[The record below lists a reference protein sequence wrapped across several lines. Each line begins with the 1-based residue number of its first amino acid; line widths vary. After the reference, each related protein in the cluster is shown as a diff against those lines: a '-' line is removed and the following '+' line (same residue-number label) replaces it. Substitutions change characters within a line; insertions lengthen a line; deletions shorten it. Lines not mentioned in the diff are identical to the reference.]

1 MYHYHYHQAN
11 LLQYLAERF
20 LLYQSH
26 CLTQL
31 HQDVPD
37 SFKDDSDFFS
47 LDIIFFCPKGVMYTF
62 LASQEVLRLLHVS
75 IMSPK
80 EDKRTFLTP
89 SWMILTFSHWASS
102 FWTPGAS

>member
-31 HQDVPD
+31 HQDIPN
-37 SFKDDSDFFS
+37 SFKNFPEF
-47 LDIIFFCPKGVMYTF
+47 
-62 LASQEVLRLLHVS
+62 VLIWYLLFGPRGRSV
-75 IMSPK
+75 
-80 EDKRTFLTP
+80 
-89 SWMILTFSHWASS
+89 
-102 FWTPGAS
+102 

>member
-37 SFKDDSDFFS
+37 SFKDDSD
-47 LDIIFFCPKGVMYTF
+47 CF
-62 LASQEVLRLLHVS
+62 LIGYHLFGPQGRSV
-75 IMSPK
+75 
-80 EDKRTFLTP
+80 
-89 SWMILTFSHWASS
+89 
-102 FWTPGAS
+102 